1 MSMKLDGIFT
11 MMTELQIALCMV
23 LSYASLSCAQE
34 ASQKAEAKDR
44 RILVVLGTPGEEKYG
59 EAFRKWA
66 ENWRVA
72 AANSEFTL
80 IDGTQAIDGE
90 AGDRQQLLDWIAA
103 AKDSGV
109 SEHWLVLMGH
119 GTSDASSS
127 KFNLRGRD
135 VEAKELGKT
144 LHEASGQWVIINCA
158 SSSGPF
164 INALS
169 AKDRVVVTATKS
181 GSEQNYAR
189 FGEYFS
195 QSIADLS
202 ADLDH
207 DRSVSVLEA
216 FLAASGKVSEFYR
229 EEDRLA
235 SEQALLD
242 DNADKRGTP
251 ASFYRGVRPVK
262 APAQGLQ
269 LDGKNANRFGLMKAE
284 GSVELSA
291 EQRARRDQ
299 LELQI
304 EVLRSKKKDLEEDEY
319 YRQLEEI
326 FTELAKVSQAHPPA

>member
-1 MSMKLDGIFT
+1 MMIELRIAFCLVLACASMSP
-11 MMTELQIALCMV
+11 
-23 LSYASLSCAQE
+23 AQE
-34 ASQKAEAKDR
+34 ASQAAEAKTR
-44 RILVVLGTPGEEKYG
+44 RVLVVLGTPGEEKYG

-72 AANSEFTL
+72 AAKSSFAL
-80 IDGTQAIDGE
+80 IDGTQPSDEE
-90 AGDRQQLLDWIAA
+90 AVDRKQLLEWIAG
-103 AKDSGV
+103 AKDSGA
-109 SEHWLVLMGH
+109 SEHWLVLIGH

-135 VEAKELGKT
+135 VESKELGKA
-144 LHEASGQWVIINCA
+144 LDESSGQWVIVNCA

-169 AKDRVVVTATKS
+169 AKDRIVVTATKS
-181 GSEQNYAR
+181 GAEQNYAR
-189 FGEYFS
+189 FGEFFS

-251 ASFYRGVRPVK
+251 AAFYRGVRPVK

-269 LDGKNANRFGLMKAE
+269 LDGKNANRLSLFKAE
-284 GSVELSA
+284 GTVELNA

-299 LELQI
+299 LEAQI
-304 EVLRSKKKDLEEDEY
+304 EALRSKKKELEEEEY
-319 YRQLEEI
+319 YRQLEAI